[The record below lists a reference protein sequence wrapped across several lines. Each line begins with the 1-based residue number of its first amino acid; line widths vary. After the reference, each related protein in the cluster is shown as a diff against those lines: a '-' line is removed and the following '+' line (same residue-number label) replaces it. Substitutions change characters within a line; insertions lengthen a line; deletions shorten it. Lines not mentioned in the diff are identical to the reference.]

1 MFATQIIV
9 TKELQKETHRYLRLL
24 SKNVKEQEVRKLI
37 EDSCQLE
44 TPGDRHNVA
53 ALLEVIFA
61 VNRKLRKAIEEDN
74 AMGEI
79 LDEMLKDRI
88 DAKLT
93 EQAKKAAIV
102 MYENNTPLSVIA
114 AAFDVSVGTVQK
126 WLGFVHV

>member
-1 MFATQIIV
+1 
-9 TKELQKETHRYLRLL
+9 
-24 SKNVKEQEVRKLI
+24 
-37 EDSCQLE
+37 
-44 TPGDRHNVA
+44 
-53 ALLEVIFA
+53 
-61 VNRKLRKAIEEDN
+61 
-74 AMGEI
+74 MGEI